1 MGGARH
7 TKLQELEIIMEE
19 LTSKQRAQLRGLANS
34 IDTILIVGKDGIG
47 DNLVKQ
53 ANDALE
59 ARELIKGKVLENSLM
74 SAREAAEALAPLTRS
89 EVVQV
94 IGTKFVLYRPSHKK
108 DKKDKIVLVEG
119 KKKRP

>member
-1 MGGARH
+1 M
-7 TKLQELEIIMEE
+7 E

-59 ARELIKGKVLENSLM
+59 ARELIKGRVLDNSLL
-74 SAREAAEALAPLTRS
+74 SAREACDELSRLTRS
-89 EVVQV
+89 EQVQV
-94 IGTKFVLYRPSHKK
+94 IGTKFVLYRETHAKPKEKRIALVK
-108 DKKDKIVLVEG
+108 DKK
-119 KKKRP
+119 KKTV